1 VLGLVILELK
11 TPCRVGDGSLRK
23 GSDDVVCHDSSAEAF
38 DFKCEGVVTDLG
50 RLLLLGQIWDSDD
63 FDSES
68 LELLTRIPSR
78 DTGKV
83 QSLRVLDHQGPGPR
97 LRGGGSE

>member
-1 VLGLVILELK
+1 MLGLVILELK

-68 LELLTRIPSR
+68 LEL
-78 DTGKV
+78 
-83 QSLRVLDHQGPGPR
+83 
-97 LRGGGSE
+97 